1 MTRIVNENKEKLEQ
15 TKNLSRNKV
24 GKFFSA
30 KVLCV
35 IDDNLFNQETARKI
49 LITFQ
54 RMLSTIALQ
63 MNDSKTSIFTPIYFI
78 KN

>member
-1 MTRIVNENKEKLEQ
+1 MTRIVNEDKEKLEQ
-15 TKNLSRNKV
+15 TLNLPRNKV
-24 GKFFSA
+24 EKFFGA
-30 KVLCV
+30 IVLCV
-35 IDDNLFNQETARKI
+35 IDDNLFTKETARTI

-63 MNDSKTSIFTPIYFI
+63 MNDSKTSIFTPIYLI

>member
-1 MTRIVNENKEKLEQ
+1 MTRIVNEDKEKLEQ
-15 TKNLSRNKV
+15 TLNLPRNKV
-24 GKFFSA
+24 EKFFGA
-30 KVLCV
+30 IVLCV
-35 IDDNLFNQETARKI
+35 IDYNLFNKETARTI

-63 MNDSKTSIFTPIYFI
+63 MNDSKTSIFTPIYLI

>member
-1 MTRIVNENKEKLEQ
+1 M
-15 TKNLSRNKV
+15 
-24 GKFFSA
+24 
-30 KVLCV
+30 
-35 IDDNLFNQETARKI
+35 DDHLFNKETARKI
-49 LITFQ
+49 WITFK

>member
-24 GKFFSA
+24 GKFFGA
-30 KVLCV
+30 KVLSV
-35 IDDNLFNQETARKI
+35 IDDNLFNKETARKI

-63 MNDSKTSIFTPIYFI
+63 INDSKTSIFTPIYFI

>member
-1 MTRIVNENKEKLEQ
+1 MTRIVNEDKEKLEQ
-15 TKNLSRNKV
+15 TLNLQRNKV
-24 GKFFSA
+24 EKFFGA
-30 KVLCV
+30 IVLCV
-35 IDDNLFNQETARKI
+35 IDDNLFNKETARTI

-63 MNDSKTSIFTPIYFI
+63 MNDSKTSIFTPIYLI